1 VDVRIF
7 EQPFEAAPTHWL
19 QQPVVLGMLVLEVAL
34 VTVRD
39 EVLGCLRFVE
49 LGRRQPVD
57 VNAHAAIHR
66 AATDVPI
73 KRFSI
78 LK

>member
-1 VDVRIF
+1 
-7 EQPFEAAPTHWL
+7 
-19 QQPVVLGMLVLEVAL
+19 MLVLEVAL